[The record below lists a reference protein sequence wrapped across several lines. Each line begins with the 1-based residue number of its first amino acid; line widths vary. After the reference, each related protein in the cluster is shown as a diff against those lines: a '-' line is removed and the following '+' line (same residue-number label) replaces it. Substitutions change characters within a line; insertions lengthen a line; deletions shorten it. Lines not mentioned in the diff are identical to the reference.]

1 MESILG
7 GFAQAG
13 EFRMFHV
20 ADEGG
25 VEGVGRFGGASAW
38 GSSRLLRV
46 SVGVKSERVGVGSG
60 SRGSLQMMR
69 LSSSLLAY
77 KYKFKLTIW

>member
-25 VEGVGRFGGASAW
+25 VEGVGRFGGCFRV
-38 GSSRLLRV
+38 GLLQAVAGVGRSEVREGGGWVRIERV
-46 SVGVKSERVGVGSG
+46 VADDETFVESVG
-60 SRGSLQMMR
+60 
-69 LSSSLLAY
+69 
-77 KYKFKLTIW
+77 I